1 MGIEAFRGPLRGHGN
16 SPCHAGARAL
26 SSFPR
31 FCLRRRLFNS
41 AAALGVVFPLCLL
54 LAFSQSAHALEG
66 AAPASGSEGQKAYRG
81 SLILRAPVRDAQGRL
96 LGEIHDLI
104 LAESR
109 ARIAFAVVS
118 SGGVIGVGKRFHAVP
133 WSQLTPRED
142 GRYYVLNADATTL
155 RRAPEFD
162 FARWPDLA
170 DPAWRAEVN
179 NYWSETSGASSGEAA
194 SGAAR

>member
-1 MGIEAFRGPLRGHGN
+1 MDIEALRGSLRRQGN
-16 SPCHAGARAL
+16 SPCHAGPCVP

-31 FCLRRRLFNS
+31 LRLRHRLFNR
-41 AAALGVVFPLCLL
+41 AAAFGVVFPLCLV
-54 LAFSQSAHALEG
+54 LAQSAHALEG
-66 AAPASGSEGQKAYRG
+66 AAPASGAEGQKAYRS
-81 SLILRAPVRDAQGRL
+81 SLILRAPVRDAQGRP

-109 ARIAFAVVS
+109 VRIAYAVVS

-142 GRYYVLNADATTL
+142 GRYYVLNADAVTL

-179 NYWSETSGASSGEAA
+179 NYWSETSGSSYRVD
-194 SGAAR
+194 SP